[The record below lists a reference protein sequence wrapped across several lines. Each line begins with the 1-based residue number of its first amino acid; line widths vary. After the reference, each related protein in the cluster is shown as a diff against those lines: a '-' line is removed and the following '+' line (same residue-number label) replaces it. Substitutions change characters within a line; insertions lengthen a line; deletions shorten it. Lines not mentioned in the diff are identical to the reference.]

1 MEYKFWKHA
10 PLILIAI
17 PVLYISSVIFL
28 IVGSIYFNE
37 LWLMIVIGLFILILG
52 FFLIFFDKKYL
63 SKISY
68 TEEGVAWTW
77 LNRNIIFFKWDEIT
91 DVKATSYSWTS
102 SYLTF
107 VIGEQQIN
115 IDLTKKMYNTI
126 MDICPNPNIKMMI
139 NNIYCFRGYHR
150 KDYK

>member
-77 LNRNIIFFKWDEIT
+77 LNRNIIFFKWDEISDIKIT
-91 DVKATSYSWTS
+91 PYSRTSC
-102 SYLTF
+102 YLTF

-126 MDICPNPNIKMMI
+126 MDVCPIPNIKMLI
-139 NNIYCFRGYHR
+139 NNIEKFKCFHR